1 VITSLAG
8 GRVLAEKHG
17 ATPPRVVALHGWGR
31 DGTDFAAIL
40 SGLDAVSIHLPG
52 FGPAPAP
59 ETVWGS
65 EEYADLVADAV
76 EAFAPVI
83 VVGHSFGGRVAVR
96 LAARR
101 PELVAGLVLTGV
113 PLLKLQAAAAPPLG
127 YRLARW
133 ANRRGLVSDMR
144 MDALRDQYGST
155 DYRAAHGVLR
165 SIMVRVV
172 NETYDAE
179 LQALAASAVPQRF
192 VWGELDGEAPTDAGR
207 VAAERVGAPLRIVT
221 GAGHLLEG
229 DLERAVREELHAV
242 IAEIGARTGGAALS
256 EPAAAAVDGHAAA
269 AAARAA
275 AARAAAPAPEASA

>member
-31 DGTDFAAIL
+31 DGTDFAMIL

-59 ETVWGS
+59 DDVWGS
-65 EEYADLVADAV
+65 EEYADLVADAI
-76 EAFAPVI
+76 EACAPVI

-113 PLLKLQAAAAPPLG
+113 PLVKLHAAAAPPLG

-133 ANRRGLVSDMR
+133 ANRRGLLSNIR
-144 MDALRDQYGST
+144 MDALRNQRGST
-155 DYRAAHGVLR
+155 DYRAAQGVLR
-165 SIMVRVV
+165 GIMVRVV
-172 NETYDAE
+172 NETYDDE
-179 LQALAASAVPQRF
+179 LEALAARAALAVGAVPVRF
-192 VWGELDGEAPTDAGR
+192 VWGENDTLAPTDAGR
-207 VAAERVGAPLRIVT
+207 VAAERAGAPFRVV
-221 GAGHLLEG
+221 GDCAHLLEG
-229 DLERAVREELHAV
+229 DLQLAVREELLGV
-242 IAEIGARTGGAALS
+242 IAETEGAA
-256 EPAAAAVDGHAAA
+256 
-269 AAARAA
+269 
-275 AARAAAPAPEASA
+275 